1 MFGFFV
7 IKDMQI
13 ILLYYPIFGPL
24 YIFLLETRLVCN
36 IYFKTMLVVQ
46 SWPRPVPENI
56 PFLPKDGF
64 LIYQ

>member
-7 IKDMQI
+7 IKDI
-13 ILLYYPIFGPL
+13 ILFTIQYLVPCIYFP
-24 YIFLLETRLVCN
+24 TRNHRLVCN
-36 IYFKTMLVVQ
+36 IYFKIMLVVQ